1 MAIQGGMESIEYR
14 GRATLWSPEQHY
26 VLERD
31 ALVLTE
37 TQISRGKPV
46 GEPVTTRIPLSS
58 IARLRL
64 IYAPGRLESNR
75 FECEIILRGSGL
87 PPKLRIISFHFRGL
101 ADFVDQAATYTPF
114 VRALCER
121 TAAQNP
127 SLSILAGYTPAAY
140 YAGLTVLLLFIAAF
154 GTFVVIEW
162 ERLFRIP
169 RAPFRLSLLA
179 GLLLV
184 LLFIYRRNRPR
195 ALVATAPP
203 DDLLPKIKA

>member
-1 MAIQGGMESIEYR
+1 MAIQGGMEPIEYR

-31 ALVLTE
+31 ALILTE
-37 TQISRGKPV
+37 TPISRGKPA
-46 GEPVTTRIPLSS
+46 GEPVTTRIPLSA
-58 IARLRL
+58 IVRVRL
-64 IYAPGRLESNR
+64 IYAPGRMESNR
-75 FECEIILRGSGL
+75 FECEILVRGSGL
-87 PPKLRIISFHFRGL
+87 PPKLRVISLHFRGL

-127 SLSILAGYTPAAY
+127 GLAILAGYTLAAY
-140 YAGLTVLLLFIAAF
+140 YAGLTVLLLFIVAF
-154 GTFVVIEW
+154 GSFVVVEW
-162 ERLFRIP
+162 ERLWRIP
-169 RAPFRLSLLA
+169 RAPFRLSLIA

-195 ALVATAPP
+195 TLAAAALP
-203 DDLLPKIKA
+203 DELLPKTTA